1 MSQEGLIH
9 YIWLFL
15 FIILVIP
22 AEYNGFNINFVIS
35 SQMLMK
41 LKLKNELVYNKKRL
55 EFKELKD
62 RDFFKDSYLL
72 KLRMKKS

>member
-1 MSQEGLIH
+1 
-9 YIWLFL
+9 
-15 FIILVIP
+15 
-22 AEYNGFNINFVIS
+22 
-35 SQMLMK
+35 MLMK